1 MKTSRQITSASLTL
15 LMAGSSLLY
24 TTPSSIVKAEPNQNV
39 SNSLQTNTQR
49 DRTSVKKQC
58 GIHYNLDTQ
67 GYSAKISKDRKTWSY
82 AAGVADL
89 RTKNNESR
97 LSLSYWQCYEDIH
110 CNSATSMAG
119 ENRLNLDDSI
129 ENGCLA
135 SFKETDM
142 MVTRL
147 RFGSY

>member
-49 DRTSVKKQC
+49 DRTSVKKAMRDTLQLGYP
-58 GIHYNLDTQ
+58 GIL
-67 GYSAKISKDRKTWSY
+67 AKISKDRKTWSY

-110 CNSATSMAG
+110 CNSATSIG
-119 ENRLNLDDSI
+119 WREPLEFR
-129 ENGCLA
+129 
-135 SFKETDM
+135 
-142 MVTRL
+142 
-147 RFGSY
+147 